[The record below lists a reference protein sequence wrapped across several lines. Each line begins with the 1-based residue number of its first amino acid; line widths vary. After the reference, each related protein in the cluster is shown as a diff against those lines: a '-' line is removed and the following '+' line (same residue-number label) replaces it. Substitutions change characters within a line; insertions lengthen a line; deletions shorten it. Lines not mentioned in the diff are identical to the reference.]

1 MAEDRW
7 RGRTLLIVLLMAAV
21 ALAFPVM
28 AQGETI
34 TPSQDEIL
42 TWTLPPASNETP
54 EVTPEVTTE
63 VTTEATTEAT
73 TEETLEV
80 TTEVTTEE
88 TLEVTP
94 EETTEAT
101 PEATL
106 DETAKQVVPGDTI
119 QVTDEAQVYDL
130 SALRNESASTTA
142 GESAQII
149 ELQAYVDD
157 DLDSGDLTNTVS
169 LGSPDTGVELDAS
182 DFNGVY
188 GTYYPYDGEAVIDK
202 SITVKSASGAAVRTP
217 SADVEAE
224 NTSTAGSIV
233 TSNDTVN
240 ETVTG
245 TDPPTTTET
254 DEVTVEESSTA
265 DMPTFT
271 PMSVAEVNPD
281 QTQTTPISLSG
292 AVASTLVAAVLF
304 FTMRRK

>member
-63 VTTEATTEAT
+63 VTTEA
-73 TEETLEV
+73 
-80 TTEVTTEE
+80 
-88 TLEVTP
+88 
-94 EETTEAT
+94 TTEAT

-240 ETVTG
+240 ETVTE

>member
-54 EVTPEVTTE
+54 EVTPE

-240 ETVTG
+240 ETVTE

>member
-54 EVTPEVTTE
+54 EVTP
-63 VTTEATTEAT
+63 
-73 TEETLEV
+73 EV

-240 ETVTG
+240 ETVTE

>member
-80 TTEVTTEE
+80 TTEV

-240 ETVTG
+240 ETVTE

>member
-63 VTTEATTEAT
+63 VTTEAT

-240 ETVTG
+240 ETVTE

-292 AVASTLVAAVLF
+292 AIASILVAAVLF